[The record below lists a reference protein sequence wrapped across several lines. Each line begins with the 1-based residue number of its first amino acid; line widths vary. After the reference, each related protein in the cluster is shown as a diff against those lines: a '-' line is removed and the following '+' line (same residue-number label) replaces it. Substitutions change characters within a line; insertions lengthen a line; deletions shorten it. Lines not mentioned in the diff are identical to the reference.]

1 MTELGA
7 PKDKDLREPGESP
20 KAGEESMVRM
30 TEAVKVECAR
40 RFFSKI
46 SIDEV
51 HYDVVTSYDKL
62 MEIVQ

>member
-1 MTELGA
+1 
-7 PKDKDLREPGESP
+7 
-20 KAGEESMVRM
+20 MVRM